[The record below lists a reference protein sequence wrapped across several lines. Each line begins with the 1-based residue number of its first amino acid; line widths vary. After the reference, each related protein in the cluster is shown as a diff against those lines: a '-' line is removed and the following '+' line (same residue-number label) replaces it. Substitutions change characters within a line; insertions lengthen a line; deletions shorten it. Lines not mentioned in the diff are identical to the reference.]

1 MKRKGYYSQSDL
13 YCSTVYGSGIYEWSG
28 QYVQDPLCGDNGEGH
43 ISPLL
48 TNIITGEQFFV
59 KRFNCSDKMYP
70 CYRERILTPP
80 VNDYILWPSDMID
93 LTDEQQTDCSLFVA
107 QEYTPTPTPNE
118 ERKGANAF
126 LFPYHPW
133 YASND
138 AQRTAK
144 CRGAETSS
152 CSQPARSQD
161 NNRYLYLGFD
171 SANRCQQG
179 VRAWTDDHKNA
190 ARFFSI

>member
-126 LFPYHPW
+126 LFPYGGYPVVV
-133 YASND
+133 NGI
-138 AQRTAK
+138 R
-144 CRGAETSS
+144 R
-152 CSQPARSQD
+152 
-161 NNRYLYLGFD
+161 L
-171 SANRCQQG
+171 
-179 VRAWTDDHKNA
+179 
-190 ARFFSI
+190 

>member
-80 VNDYILWPSDMID
+80 VNDYILW
-93 LTDEQQTDCSLFVA
+93 TV
-107 QEYTPTPTPNE
+107 
-118 ERKGANAF
+118 AF
-126 LFPYHPW
+126 LWCRSIRRPQRQMRSGRAQMRFCFPMG
-133 YASND
+133 D
-138 AQRTAK
+138 IR
-144 CRGAETSS
+144 
-152 CSQPARSQD
+152 
-161 NNRYLYLGFD
+161 
-171 SANRCQQG
+171 
-179 VRAWTDDHKNA
+179 
-190 ARFFSI
+190 

>member
-93 LTDEQQTDCSLFVA
+93 LTDEQ
-107 QEYTPTPTPNE
+107 
-118 ERKGANAF
+118 
-126 LFPYHPW
+126 
-133 YASND
+133 
-138 AQRTAK
+138 
-144 CRGAETSS
+144 
-152 CSQPARSQD
+152 
-161 NNRYLYLGFD
+161 
-171 SANRCQQG
+171 
-179 VRAWTDDHKNA
+179 
-190 ARFFSI
+190 

>member
-126 LFPYHPW
+126 LFPYG
-133 YASND
+133 D
-138 AQRTAK
+138 IR
-144 CRGAETSS
+144 
-152 CSQPARSQD
+152 
-161 NNRYLYLGFD
+161 
-171 SANRCQQG
+171 
-179 VRAWTDDHKNA
+179 
-190 ARFFSI
+190 